1 MQERLLQWP
10 LGADPYCAKAKALA
24 PDTASRYTAN
34 PQRQVSLETL
44 SDEGLIGEDI
54 QGGL

>member
-10 LGADPYCAKAKALA
+10 LGADPYCALA
-24 PDTASRYTAN
+24 PDTAGRYTAN